1 MSKPKF
7 DPSQPFEAVSK
18 PKFDPSQPFE
28 EVASPVAAQTDVGD
42 AVLKGA
48 VDGASIGFSDEMAG
62 GIDAIGSLLGIHGLG
77 SAPVNE
83 IRRETD
89 EEKAKGFTDTYRA
102 GRDSVR
108 AGNKTAQEANPGV
121 YTTSQIGGGIAGS
134 LVPGG
139 AVLNAAK
146 GAKLATVVG
155 KGALQGAVTG
165 YGNSESDT
173 FAGDLGHTLLGG
185 ALGGGGGALLHGAV
199 KGAGKVIGAVKPFAN
214 KSVVEAAVHGSH
226 VTGDL
231 PTIQVPILKQAQ
243 QAWQSVKGAL
253 QTAGDQ
259 VKANA
264 EIRGIANAARKV
276 VGGGESGQLGHYSD
290 DDAILAALLSD
301 GDNPVKQWVATK
313 SAALNPGAGSSED
326 YAKLLNINSA
336 ERQTARAFNP
346 REAATEL
353 KPDIEQAQKLFTQAR
368 GERYNQ
374 LQDQAKK
381 AFHSDS
387 TDSSVWKVIEDL
399 SGATQDAANSKS
411 ISGRVRNAIAEANQ
425 IIHEGRGLRSDK
437 LTEGAL
443 ANAHPEE
450 QFNRL
455 QKAREVIDEAAKWSA
470 AQQDGRSERLLK
482 GVRGSIDDALKT
494 SPDKVEADSLYSA
507 SKDVEH
513 KLFGATEFSKN
524 GQVDIDEGKIS
535 KLLGGTDQAKR
546 FQAALAQAEEY
557 ANTPGLSPEFREQ
570 MAGLV
575 GNIRSKVGVAD
586 QQRAISSFRFKAG
599 PSSPAIERLQ
609 SASGKNS
616 LLQDAVN
623 APAGFLN
630 SADEFNKLVQQ
641 RTGQSFQDL
650 PQSAKVGAAK
660 FWSWAKSHPDASQ
673 ALQETTWTK
682 LVKFTNG
689 KYLE

>member
-1 MSKPKF
+1 MNHDDFAKSIG
-7 DPSQPFEAVSK
+7 AV
-18 PKFDPSQPFE
+18 PVE
-28 EVASPVAAQTDVGD
+28 ESHDDFAKSIGAVPVAAQTGD
-42 AVLKGA
+42 GEALLRGA
-48 VDGASIGFSDEMAG
+48 AQGASMGFADEATAAVG
-62 GIDAIGSLLGIHGLG
+62 GFYDW
-77 SAPVNE
+77 V
-83 IRRETD
+83 
-89 EEKAKGFTDTYRA
+89 KAKSG
-102 GRDSVR
+102 GRGDIDLKDAYKSWKS
-108 AGNKTAQEANPGV
+108 AIQAADNKAKADQPAL
-121 YTTSQIGGGIAGS
+121 YTGAEIGGGIAS
-134 LVPGG
+134 SMLPGG
-139 AVLNAAK
+139 AALNAAK
-146 GAKLATVVG
+146 GAKLGVVAG
-155 KGALQGAVTG
+155 KGALQGALTG
-165 YGNSESDT
+165 YGGSESDT
-173 FAGDLGHTLLGG
+173 LAGDAGNAALGAGIGAAGG
-185 ALGGGGGALLHGAV
+185 AVVHGAI
-199 KGAGKVIGAVKPFAN
+199 KGAGKVIDAVKPFAN
-214 KSVVEAAVHGSH
+214 KSIIEAAAQGSH
-226 VTGDL
+226 VAGDL
-231 PTIQVPILKQAQ
+231 PTVQVPGIKQVQ
-243 QAWQSVKGAL
+243 QGWQSLKGAI

-259 VKANA
+259 VRANA
-264 EIRGIANAARKV
+264 ELKGIANAARKV

-290 DDAILAALLSD
+290 DESILAALLSD

-399 SGATQDAANSKS
+399 DGATQDAANSKS
-411 ISGRVRNAIAEANQ
+411 ISGKVRNAIAEANQ